1 MFSCIR
7 SPYSPWVT
15 IRSLIIPLLVPSGLT
30 FINPVNV
37 NTPFIGDVVI
47 LNAIQMSDRRLYPEK
62 PLVGVGVLI
71 GDDDKYLLIKRAAD
85 PDRGLWSIPGG
96 MVEIGEKA
104 IDAARREAKEETNLD
119 VEVIEVL
126 DVVDKIVMDDE
137 SRVKFHFVIIDYL
150 AELRGGTLNASSDAL
165 DARWVN
171 REEFPLYEL
180 SPTLIQLLKSIDLY
194 PDT

>member
-15 IRSLIIPLLVPSGLT
+15 IRSLIMPPSRPSSLT
-30 FINPVNV
+30 VINPVNV
-37 NTPFIGDVVI
+37 NDPFIGDVII

-96 MVEIGEKA
+96 MVEVGEKA

-119 VEVIEVL
+119 V
-126 DVVDKIVMDDE
+126 
-137 SRVKFHFVIIDYL
+137 
-150 AELRGGTLNASSDAL
+150 SDAL
-165 DARWVN
+165 DARWVSH
-171 REEFPLYEL
+171 EEFPLYEL
-180 SPTLIQLLKSIDLY
+180 SPTLIPLLKSIDLY

>member
-1 MFSCIR
+1 
-7 SPYSPWVT
+7 
-15 IRSLIIPLLVPSGLT
+15 
-30 FINPVNV
+30 VNV
-37 NTPFIGDVVI
+37 NDPFIGDVAI
-47 LNAIQMSDRRLYPEK
+47 LNEIQMSDRRLYPEK

-71 GDDDKYLLIKRAAD
+71 GNDDKYLLIKRAAD
-85 PDRGLWSIPGG
+85 PDKGLWSIPGG

-126 DVVDKIVMDDE
+126 DVVDKIVMDEE

-165 DARWVN
+165 DARWVSA
-171 REEFPLYEL
+171 EEFPLYEL
-180 SPTLIQLLKSIDLY
+180 PPTLIPLLKSIDLY

>member
-1 MFSCIR
+1 
-7 SPYSPWVT
+7 
-15 IRSLIIPLLVPSGLT
+15 
-30 FINPVNV
+30 VNV
-37 NTPFIGDVVI
+37 NDPFIGDVVI
-47 LNAIQMSDRRLYPEK
+47 LSEIQMSDRRLYPEK

-71 GDDDKYLLIKRAAD
+71 GDGDRYLLIKRAAV

-126 DVVDKIVMDDE
+126 DVVDKIVMDEE

-150 AELRGGTLNASSDAL
+150 AELRGGTLTASSDAL
-165 DARWVN
+165 DARWVST
-171 REEFPLYEL
+171 EEFPLYEL
-180 SPTLIQLLKSIDLY
+180 SPTLIQLLKNIDLY